1 MNVKF
6 YECVNERKIFLNKSH
21 QKFTWEGVE
30 PTTLWL
36 SDHCSTIFTITFSYN
51 YLFFIKFKSCPFWFV
66 DSPFCCKCS
75 YDIQQEDICIKPRSI
90 GFQVWKVLLVKIRL
104 MKQSSPKLQNVW
116 RKGTLNLWTSSFLLH
131 HFSHSNISI
140 CRKWRKFK
148 PVFFINDSL
157 WSS

>member
-6 YECVNERKIFLNKSH
+6 YECVNEIKIYLKKMH
-21 QKFTWEGVE
+21 WKLIWDGVE

-36 SDHCSTIFTITFSYN
+36 PDHCSTIFTITFSYN
-51 YLFFIKFKSCPFWFV
+51 SLFFITCKSWPFWCV

-104 MKQSSPKLQNVW
+104 MKQSIPELQNVR
-116 RKGTLNLWTSSFLLH
+116 RKGTLDIWTSSFLLYY
-131 HFSHSNISI
+131 FSHSNLST
-140 CRKWRKFK
+140 WRK
-148 PVFFINDSL
+148 
-157 WSS
+157 